1 VHQDQR
7 VNTTLRNQPGGQ
19 HRFAEC
25 RRGGQDAC
33 IVPKHCL
40 CSRLLF
46 GSQRAAKRNV
56 QRNAAEA
63 FIADYHLDLQFLKGP
78 PHLIETTTREGEMQW
93 VLLRAVDDSR
103 LSVSRKAH

>member
-1 VHQDQR
+1 MHQDQR
-7 VNTTLRNQPGGQ
+7 VHATLRDEPGGQ
-19 HRFAEC
+19 HGFAES
-25 RRGGQDAC
+25 RRGGQNAC
-33 IVPKHCL
+33 VVPEHCL

-78 PHLIETTTREGEMQW
+78 PHLIKTATRQGEMQW

-103 LSVSRKAH
+103 FSVSRKAH